1 VQRERS
7 RIAVLARVPASVLE
21 ALLAHAEVVD
31 VSAQP
36 PEAWGPA
43 LRDADGLLVHSGIPV
58 DAELIERAPRAR
70 IVATVSVGYDNV
82 DQGAL
87 RARGIAL
94 TNSRGSLDEAV
105 ADLSYA
111 LVILAL
117 RRLGRALAW
126 VRDGRWM
133 EAEAPFGKDLE
144 GATLGI
150 VGFGGIG
157 PKLARRAFASGMR
170 VIYNN
175 RRPRGDDERTGAAYR
190 PFDALL
196 AEADCVVVLIPL
208 SAQTRGLFGDAAFA
222 KMKPSAVFVNVAR
235 GAIADTAALLRAL
248 DAGTIAGAALDVTDP
263 EPLPPDHPL
272 QGRDDVIVTPHVG
285 SATLETRTRM
295 AMLAAQNLI
304 AFVRGEELPT
314 PVALAA
320 GA

>member
-1 VQRERS
+1 M
-7 RIAVLARVPASVLE
+7 
-21 ALLAHAEVVD
+21 AEV
-31 VSAQP
+31 
-36 PEAWGPA
+36 
-43 LRDADGLLVHSGIPV
+43 
-58 DAELIERAPRAR
+58 
-70 IVATVSVGYDNV
+70 
-82 DQGAL
+82 
-87 RARGIAL
+87 
-94 TNSRGSLDEAV
+94 
-105 ADLSYA
+105 
-111 LVILAL
+111 
-117 RRLGRALAW
+117 
-126 VRDGRWM
+126 
-133 EAEAPFGKDLE
+133 
-144 GATLGI
+144 
-150 VGFGGIG
+150 
-157 PKLARRAFASGMR
+157 
-170 VIYNN
+170 
-175 RRPRGDDERTGAAYR
+175 
-190 PFDALL
+190 

-263 EPLPPDHPL
+263 EPLPL

>member
-1 VQRERS
+1 VRPERVK
-7 RIAVLARVPASVLE
+7 IAVLARVPAGVLD
-21 ALLAHAEVVD
+21 ALREHAEVVD
-31 VSAQP
+31 VSAEP
-36 PEAWGPA
+36 NDGWGPA
-43 LRDADGLLVHSGIPV
+43 LRDADGLLVSSGIPV
-58 DAELIERAPRAR
+58 DAGLLERAPRAR

-82 DQGAL
+82 DQRAL
-87 RARGIAL
+87 RARGVAL

-105 ADLSYA
+105 SDLTYA
-111 LVILAL
+111 LVILAV

-133 EAEAPFGKDLE
+133 AGEAPFGMDLE

-170 VIYNN
+170 VIYSN
-175 RRPRGDDERTGAAYR
+175 RRARADDERTGAAYR
-190 PFDALL
+190 TFDGLL
-196 AEADCVVVLIPL
+196 AEADCVVVLVPL

-235 GAIADTAALLRAL
+235 GAIVDGGALLRAL

-314 PVALAA
+314 PVALGGDA
-320 GA
+320 